1 MYKVASLAR
10 FAQSLS
16 KQEAGG
22 YWTAAHAPLMKLVSP
37 LAGYVQSHVTGP
49 LPLAAGVA
57 ERETFFDGYSCAW
70 WESLS
75 DFQHAVTTSA
85 WQDVID
91 DGARIFDMDWLWN
104 MSAHLEENV
113 VVHGPRA
120 PYKVVWVIR
129 FKHGMTRS
137 EGRDYWA
144 NVHGPIV
151 EQLNVARYVQNHV
164 VGPIGADGD
173 VAGAEIGFD
182 GFSECWLEDEQQL
195 LDLVGS
201 PAWAA
206 AVEDSTNVFDVSRIR
221 GAVLSERVIVDPT
234 RAVAATSPA
243 RRRRPG
249 ASRR

>member
-151 EQLNVARYVQNHV
+151 EQLNAARYVQNHV
-164 VGPIGADGD
+164 VGPM
-173 VAGAEIGFD
+173 E
-182 GFSECWLEDEQQL
+182 
-195 LDLVGS
+195 
-201 PAWAA
+201 PM
-206 AVEDSTNVFDVSRIR
+206 
-221 GAVLSERVIVDPT
+221 
-234 RAVAATSPA
+234 ATSPA
-243 RRRRPG
+243 RRSDSTDSPNAGSRMSSSFWTSSDRRPG
-249 ASRR
+249 PPRSRTRPTCST